1 MKDFKVA
8 PAPGE
13 ESTTDRVW
21 VDSAG
26 KSWPI
31 YSKILTIGAMPNA
44 TTKNTAHLIT
54 AIKLNGHF
62 KVRSLRSDNGTNQWD
77 ELAGSNVA
85 ASVTTTNFVLVSTAD
100 LSTHLRG
107 EAVIEYCKTTD

>member
-13 ESTTDRVW
+13 ESTTDKFW

-26 KSWPI
+26 KQWPI
-31 YSKILTIGAMPNA
+31 YSKIITIGAMPNA
-44 TTKNTAHLIT
+44 TTKNTAHLI
-54 AIKLNGHF
+54 AAPKLNGHF
-62 KVRSLRSDNGTNQWD
+62 KCRSLRSDNGTNQWD
-77 ELAGSNVA
+77 ELAGSAVA
-85 ASVTTTNFVLVSTAD
+85 VSITATNLVLVSTAD
-100 LSTHLRG
+100 LSSHLRG